1 MARYGDMEVTVMR
14 KKFLEIGTGTSLVV
28 QGLSVCLAMQGTQ
41 VRSLTWDDPTCCR
54 VAESVC
60 HSY

>member
-14 KKFLEIGTGTSLVV
+14 KKILEIGTGTSLVV
-28 QGLSVCLAMQGTQ
+28 QGLRVCLAMRGTQ

-54 VAESVC
+54 ATKSVC
-60 HSY
+60 HNY